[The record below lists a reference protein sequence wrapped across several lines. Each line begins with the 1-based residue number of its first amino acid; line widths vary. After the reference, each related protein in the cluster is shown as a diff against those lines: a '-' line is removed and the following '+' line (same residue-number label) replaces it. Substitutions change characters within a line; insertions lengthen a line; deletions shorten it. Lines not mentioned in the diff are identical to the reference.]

1 MNSSIEKLKIAAGF
15 IRQAQV
21 LSEGAREFFEGNAEH
36 VDRLDKIAVALH
48 EERTCI
54 ERLVASSAVPNMET
68 GAGRGDIKSSRIEE
82 LNAQLLEC
90 ERLNQQL
97 DELTTNFDF
106 ASGEAQ
112 SSKEVILK
120 SNAEHAEKRLLD
132 KIETL
137 TSCLALERAESARD
151 VLILA
156 LRAQAPLRE
165 LIMAV
170 SEDNSY
176 ERKQGCMAF
185 KLLQGIIAALEQSAG
200 VTRQELGF
208 DEPQTESEIIEQL
221 KAALAH
227 KAPLSPE

>member
-21 LSEGAREFFEGNAEH
+21 LSEGAREFFEDDAEH
-36 VDRLDKIAVALH
+36 VDRLDRIAAALN
-48 EERTCI
+48 EERTYI
-54 ERLVASSAVPNMET
+54 ERLVAASAVSNTET
-68 GAGRGDIKSSRIEE
+68 GAKRGDIKFSRIEE

-97 DELTTNFDF
+97 DELTTDFDF
-106 ASGEAQ
+106 ASGEAK
-112 SSKEVILK
+112 SSEDVILK
-120 SNAEHAEKRLLD
+120 SNAEHAEKHLLD

-137 TSCLALERAESARD
+137 TNCLALERPEGGRD
-151 VLILA
+151 TLILA
-156 LRAQAPLRE
+156 LRAQAPLKE

-185 KLLQGIIAALEQSAG
+185 RLLQGVIAALEQSASS
-200 VTRQELGF
+200 TRQELGF
-208 DEPQTESEIIEQL
+208 DPPQTEIDIIEQL